1 MACLSIEDKILQV
14 AGLCTSQGVVIA
26 TAESCTGGMIAA
38 AMTDVAGASRWFER
52 SFVTY
57 TNTAKHEM
65 LGVAEKIF
73 EEHGAVSAECVSAML
88 AGALKH
94 SHADLAVAV
103 SGIAGPGGAEPGKP
117 VGTVFIGWRRAG
129 EAAHVERLSFDGDRR
144 SVREATVSAA
154 LDGIIKMLSK
164 NTEGK

>member
-1 MACLSIEDKILQV
+1 MACLSIEEKILQV
-14 AGLCTSQGVVIA
+14 AELCTSNGIVIA

-38 AMTDVAGASRWFER
+38 AMTDVAGASSWFER

-65 LGVAEKIF
+65 LGVAEEIF

-88 AGALKH
+88 AGTLKH
-94 SHADLAVAV
+94 SHAGLAVAV

-117 VGTVFIGWRRAG
+117 VGTVFIGWMRAD
-129 EAAHVERLSFDGDRR
+129 EAAHVERFSFDGDRR
-144 SVREATVSAA
+144 SVREAAVSAA
-154 LDGIIKMLSK
+154 LDGIIRMLSK

>member
-1 MACLSIEDKILQV
+1 MALSIEDRVQRV
-14 AGLCTSQGVVIA
+14 AELCLAEGVVIT
-26 TAESCTGGMIAA
+26 TAESCTGGMIAV
-38 AMTDVAGASRWFER
+38 AMTDVAGASSWFER
-52 SFVTY
+52 GFVTY

-88 AGALKH
+88 IGALQH
-94 SHADLAVAV
+94 SHASLSVAV

-117 VGTVFIGWRRAG
+117 VGTVFIGWMRAG
-129 EAAHVERLSFDGDRR
+129 DEAVVERFAFEGNRR
-144 SVREATVSAA
+144 SVRDAAVSAA

>member
-1 MACLSIEDKILQV
+1 MALSIEDRVQRV
-14 AGLCTSQGVVIA
+14 AELCLAEGVVIT

-38 AMTDVAGASRWFER
+38 AMTDVAGASSWFER

-73 EEHGAVSAECVSAML
+73 EEHGAVSEECVSAML
-88 AGALKH
+88 SGALRH
-94 SHADLAVAV
+94 SHASLSVAV

-117 VGTVFIGWRRAG
+117 VGTVFIGWMRAG
-129 EAAHVERLSFDGDRR
+129 EEAVVERFAFKGDRR
-144 SVREATVSAA
+144 SVREAAVSAA